1 MVVRHLARRV
11 GVKREVEFDNTG
23 PILRKLVRSSI
34 APEHNVLWHRMAI
47 TAIAVATIAGTTLAL
62 PTAADAR
69 WGGWH
74 GGGWRGGGWR
84 GGGWGWGVGPG
95 FALGLGLGAAPYY
108 AYGGPYYGSYAYGG
122 DCVMRRRAVINRWGH
137 RVWRWVRVC
146 Y

>member
-1 MVVRHLARRV
+1 MKKLGLLAGVALIMFGTV
-11 GVKREVEFDNTG
+11 GT
-23 PILRKLVRSSI
+23 
-34 APEHNVLWHRMAI
+34 
-47 TAIAVATIAGTTLAL
+47 
-62 PTAADAR
+62 ADAQR
-69 WGGWH
+69 
-74 GGGWRGGGWR
+74 WRGGGWR